1 MDVFSF
7 VVKEMMIGK
16 FMKRVILLNIFKLYD
31 LLGLVF
37 VVMIKVKIVLQ
48 NIWRLKY
55 YDWDDFF
62 FDDMVELW

>member
-1 MDVFSF
+1 MDGEKGVKILGVGWNLWMDVFSF

-37 VVMIKVKIVLQ
+37 VVMIKVKIVL
-48 NIWRLKY
+48 
-55 YDWDDFF
+55 
-62 FDDMVELW
+62 